1 MDANKTSSRGDQTRQ
16 ALLQAAIEIFGR
28 DGFHA
33 ASTRAIASEA
43 GANQALIGY
52 HFGGKRGLYLAAFE
66 SIAEQV
72 GARMQPVMA
81 SVTEQISSLDA
92 DADDCTPVAVDCMIS
107 MFSAALD
114 LFGKASS
121 SPWVRL
127 IMREQLDPDEG
138 IEILYG
144 GIFGVM
150 LDMLTRLVALASGG
164 EESQQAVRLQA
175 IMLLG
180 EMLIFITAR
189 GTLRQHMGWEQLEAP
204 QLTAIKQQ
212 IQVQL
217 HRYFDVEP
225 DQ

>member
-43 GANQALIGY
+43 AANQALIGY

-72 GARMQPVMA
+72 GARMQPVME
-81 SVTEQISSLDA
+81 SVTEQISSL
-92 DADDCTPVAVDCMIS
+92 DADDCTPVAVDCMVS

-217 HRYFDVEP
+217 YRYFDVEP

>member
-1 MDANKTSSRGDQTRQ
+1 MDANKTASRGDQTRQ

-52 HFGGKRGLYLAAFE
+52 HFGGKRALYLAAFE

-72 GARMQPVMA
+72 GARMQPVMV
-81 SVTEQISSLDA
+81 SVTEQISNLDT
-92 DADDCTPVAVDCMIS
+92 DAENCTSVSVDCIVT

-114 LFGKASS
+114 LFGKESS

-127 IMREQLDPDEG
+127 IMREQLDPDQG

-150 LDMLTRLVALASGG
+150 LKLLTRLVALASGG
-164 EESQQAVRLQA
+164 EESQEALRLQA
-175 IMLLG
+175 MMLLG
-180 EMLIFITAR
+180 EMLIFIIAR
-189 GTLRQHMGWEQLEAP
+189 GTLRQHMGGEKLEAP
-204 QLTAIKQQ
+204 QVAAIKQQ
-212 IQVQL
+212 IREQL
-217 HRYFDVEP
+217 HRYFDLEP

>member
-16 ALLQAAIEIFGR
+16 ALLRAAIEIFGR

-33 ASTRAIASEA
+33 ASTRAIAAEA

-52 HFGGKRGLYLAAFE
+52 HFGGKRALYLAAFE

-72 GARMQPVMA
+72 GARMQPVLE
-81 SVTEQISSLDA
+81 SVSAQISGLDA
-92 DADDCTPVAVDCMIS
+92 HSDDPTVVSVEGMVT

-114 LFGKASS
+114 LFGNASS

-127 IMREQLDPDEG
+127 IMREQLDPDQG

-150 LDMLTRLVALASGG
+150 LNLLTRLVALASGG
-164 EESQQAVRLQA
+164 EESQEAVRLQA

-204 QLTAIKQQ
+204 QLAAIKQQ

-217 HRYFDVEP
+217 HRYYDLEP

>member
-1 MDANKTSSRGDQTRQ
+1 MDESKVPSRGDQTRQ

-33 ASTRAIASEA
+33 ASTRAIATEA

-52 HFGGKRGLYLAAFE
+52 HFGGKRALYLAAFE

-81 SVTEQISSLDA
+81 SVSEQISSLDA
-92 DADDCTPVAVDCMIS
+92 DAEDCIPVSVECMLT

-127 IMREQLDPDEG
+127 IMREQMDPNQG

-150 LDMLTRLVALASGG
+150 LNLLTRLVALASGG
-164 EESQQAVRLQA
+164 DESQEAVRLQA

-189 GTLRQHMGWEQLEAP
+189 GTLRQHMGWEKLEAP
-204 QLTAIKQQ
+204 QLAAIKRQ

-217 HRYFDVEP
+217 HRYFDLELN
-225 DQ
+225 Q